1 MVVVYP
7 SESSVWSF
15 VTNTPRVIFHYRGS
29 IIPHL
34 LPQILIAIALSF
46 LALHVEI
53 GELGLDKSMMQ
64 GYSIIGF
71 LLSFLL
77 VFKTQ
82 TAYNQFWTALSHVES
97 CMNLSRCLGM
107 SVCTRFNWEKTEM
120 IPRYARRII
129 RLIAL
134 HWFVVIEYFGRS
146 GPGTVATPQIQ
157 DALRDDIRHLTG
169 EHEFATLYPGD
180 ERNTPGSES
189 SHPNT
194 NSFLILYWIDR
205 AVNNSWRAGGIV
217 NAPAYGK
224 MVATIG
230 QLHKEICGM
239 NKIDKLQF
247 PLPYAQIVKLLSVIW
262 VFSLPFVLVEFA
274 GYLTPLFMTLI
285 AIGFFGLDEVAE
297 ILESPFQNKANNIDL
312 KLYGQAL
319 LKDLELVY
327 NDRDQ
332 KEDYLFDDSGRF
344 NFAKLMDHTHAQADG
359 TPVALASMAT
369 GFTNIATQGVSMA
382 TEFTNIATQG
392 ASRVVRNSTKSL
404 SRMSGIVPQP
414 PDSEPPGL
422 NVERPPPPQAWESAE
437 WNTKRKEEE
446 KVDDDDDD
454 DDGGDGGE

>member
-34 LPQILIAIALSF
+34 LPQIVITVTLSIIAL
-46 LALHVEI
+46 HYDI
-53 GELGLDKSMMQ
+53 GEFGLDKSMMQ
-64 GYSIIGF
+64 GYSMVGF

-82 TAYNQFWTALSHVES
+82 TAYNQFWTAISHVES

-107 SVCTRFNWEKTEM
+107 SVCTRFNWEKSEM
-120 IPRYARRII
+120 VPRYARRII

-134 HWFVVIEYFGRS
+134 HWFVIIEYFGRS
-146 GPGTVATPQIQ
+146 GPGTLPTTAIEN
-157 DALRDDIRHLTG
+157 ALREDIRCLTG
-169 EHEFATLYPGD
+169 PHEFATLYPGD
-180 ERNTPGSES
+180 KHNTPGSES
-189 SHPNT
+189 SHPHT
-194 NSFLILYWIDR
+194 NSFLILYWIDK
-205 AVNNSWRAGGIV
+205 AVQNSWRAGGVI

-224 MVATIG
+224 MVATIS
-230 QLHKEICGM
+230 QLHKEVCGM

-247 PLPYAQIVKLLSVIW
+247 PLPYAQIVKMLCVIW

-312 KLYGQAL
+312 KLYGQHL
-319 LKDLELVY
+319 LQDLELVY

-332 KEDYLFDDSGRF
+332 QEDYLFDDSGSF
-344 NFAKLMDHTHAQADG
+344 NFSRLMDSTHVQGDSG
-359 TPVALASMAT
+359 LASHAASMGRLGTHLVSKTT
-369 GFTNIATQGVSMA
+369 GNLSSAAKVSQSLVGCA
-382 TEFTNIATQG
+382 VVPRPPG
-392 ASRVVRNSTKSL
+392 AV
-404 SRMSGIVPQP
+404 VPQP
-414 PDSEPPGL
+414 PGGEPL
-422 NVERPPPPQAWESAE
+422 FTNIQRPHAWANE
-437 WNTKRKEEE
+437 TQKKDDE

-454 DDGGDGGE
+454 DDGGE